1 MIFLILE
8 HFYTVGWETDGRVV
22 EGTPKA
28 DPAHTRTF
36 SWARLL
42 TAKWMDVIDKDM
54 EKENIGRVFEG
65 LNKDMRR
72 AFEGLINKDMRRVF

>member
-1 MIFLILE
+1 
-8 HFYTVGWETDGRVV
+8 
-22 EGTPKA
+22 
-28 DPAHTRTF
+28 
-36 SWARLL
+36 
-42 TAKWMDVIDKDM
+42 MDVIDKDM